1 MTFQLNCRVASPYI
15 PCLEAPAWPACSFL
29 AELVISA
36 DLQIG
41 QKVLQ
46 GWGSLIAEGLAGR
59 RGAEI
64 NGRRRK
70 NFVAKRG

>member
-1 MTFQLNCRVASPYI
+1 MTFQLNCRVASPHI
-15 PCLEAPAWPACSFL
+15 PCLEAPAWPECSFL

-46 GWGSLIAEGLAGR
+46 GWGSLIAEGPAGR
-59 RGAEI
+59 RGQ
-64 NGRRRK
+64 K
-70 NFVAKRG
+70 